1 MGAGQSS
8 MYDQTPENDT
18 IMEDI
23 ATQPPHKWRPE
34 TYIGIVFGCFIGMLI
49 VLGLIRAM
57 TSSRSHKWSRSVGT
71 NSEEFD
77 SDLYSADNLVPHD
90 YDRVEIGPQTYAA
103 S

>member
-23 ATQPPHKWRPE
+23 ATQPPHKWRPT

-49 VLGLIRAM
+49 VIALIRYA
-57 TSSRSHKWSRSVGT
+57 SRRTLSAAEKRTAEQHK
-71 NSEEFD
+71 
-77 SDLYSADNLVPHD
+77 LVD
-90 YDRVEIGPQTYAA
+90 ELTGAA
-103 S
+103 